1 VLYRLKSRVASGG
14 YVLSRTLLFL
24 LISGN
29 LNAEKVETPEI
40 MKIRITVGEKRAT
53 ATLDNSDIAR
63 DFYSMLPMIVELEDY
78 ASTEKITYPE
88 RKLNTSGSPE
98 GYDPSAGDITYYAP
112 WGNLALFYKDFS
124 YSKGLIR
131 LGEFDDG
138 GAILKFR
145 GTANARFEVAP

>member
-1 VLYRLKSRVASGG
+1 
-14 YVLSRTLLFL
+14 
-24 LISGN
+24 
-29 LNAEKVETPEI
+29 
-40 MKIRITVGEKRAT
+40 MKIRLTVGDNTAT

-63 DFYSMLPMIVELEDY
+63 DFYSMLPMNVELEDY

-88 RKLNTSGSPE
+88 RKLNTSGTPE

-124 YSKGLIR
+124 YSRGLIR

-145 GTANARFEVAP
+145 GKANARFEVAP

>member
-1 VLYRLKSRVASGG
+1 MLYRLKSKAASAGCMLG
-14 YVLSRTLLFL
+14 RTLLFL
-24 LISGN
+24 LISCH
-29 LNAEKVETPEI
+29 LSAEEMETPET
-40 MKIRITVGEKRAT
+40 MKIRLTVGDKTAT

-63 DFYSMLPMIVELEDY
+63 DFYSMLPMNVELEDY

-88 RKLNTSGSPE
+88 RKLNTSDTPE

-145 GTANARFEVAP
+145 GKANARFEVAP